1 MVDLPPTIEIIGGI
15 LVDFDNNPTL
25 KFSIGAQFSAA
36 GDIMIFGTMKGER
49 VLIGVT
55 HPPGACVELVCKL
68 IVLE

>member
-49 VLIGVT
+49 CVNWSHT
-55 HPPGACVELVCKL
+55 PPRRVCGASV
-68 IVLE
+68 